1 MGRPTGPNAALY
13 LTAVGSGEAD
23 RLVAAV
29 TGSAREVQMHETISG
44 DDGTMGMR
52 PARSLELP
60 SDGALV
66 LEPGGFHLMLMGV
79 DRLDVGDTIEVTL
92 TWEKAGEMTV
102 SADVVDPAETMS
114 DG

>member
-1 MGRPTGPNAALY
+1 LY